1 MLLSAS
7 YFLGNMKYLAFVVFL
22 AVSACGQTPAAP
34 PAQSLPI
41 PQELE
46 NAKKAKTLIDQMIQ
60 ALGGEA
66 YLNVQD
72 ASLEGRAY
80 SMHHGESGG
89 PGMLFWEF
97 YKYPDKERIELTKKR
112 DIIYVYRDDQ
122 GFEITYRGTR
132 ADDPKT
138 VSDVVRRRHYALDG
152 VLRNWLHQPGVA
164 LFYEGTTVA
173 EQKDV
178 QQVTILNSQNQG
190 VTLYIDSRTFL
201 PVKKT
206 YSWRDPTDKERN
218 VESEVYDAYRAVQGV
233 MTPFIRSRYYNG
245 DMVSQHFLNS
255 VRFNT
260 GVNDSLFNASVTWG
274 PNNPLPKR

>member
-1 MLLSAS
+1 
-7 YFLGNMKYLAFVVFL
+7 MKYVAFLLLLGTLAFSQ
-22 AVSACGQTPAAP
+22 ATPAAS
-34 PAQSLPI
+34 PASSQSI
-41 PQELE
+41 PVDQE
-46 NAKKAKTLIDQMIQ
+46 NANKAKALLDQMIQ
-60 ALGGEA
+60 ALGGNA
-66 YLNVQD
+66 YLNIED

-97 YKYPDKERIELTKKR
+97 YKYPDKERVELTKKR
-112 DIIYVYRDDQ
+112 DIVYVYRGDQ
-122 GFEITYRGTR
+122 GFEITYRGAR

-138 VSDVVRRRHYALDG
+138 VSDVLRRRRYALDV
-152 VLRNWLHQPGVA
+152 VLRKWLHEPGMA
-164 LFYEGTTVA
+164 LFYEGATVA

-178 QQVTILNSQNQG
+178 QQVTLLNSQNQG

-218 VESEVYDAYRAVQGV
+218 IESEVYDAYRAVQGI

-255 VRFNT
+255 VSFNT
-260 GVNDSLFNASVTWG
+260 GVKDSLFNVVVTWD
-274 PNNPLPKR
+274 PNKPVPRK